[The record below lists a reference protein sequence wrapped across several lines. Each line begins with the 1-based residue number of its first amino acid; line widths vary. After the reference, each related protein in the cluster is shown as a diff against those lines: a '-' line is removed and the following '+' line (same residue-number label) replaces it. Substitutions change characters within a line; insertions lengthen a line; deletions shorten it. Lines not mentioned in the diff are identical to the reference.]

1 MVDLSIYMG
10 TRIEV
15 GVGISDNIGIE
26 VKNYGCKK
34 PIIITDKN
42 LVKLGLVEKICKSLD
57 QNDIKY
63 SIFDGISEN
72 PHDIDIEKGAN
83 FFKNEE
89 GDIII
94 AIGGGSPIDA
104 AKGISIKVTQP
115 GKLRDY
121 EIKKVMSF
129 NENKELIK
137 DNVIPII
144 AIPTTAGSGSETSP
158 YAVITDTLRN
168 YKMAVC
174 SPFLY
179 PKVALVD
186 PLLMVSLPKS
196 ITAEGGMDALSHA
209 IEAFISKPANP
220 FGDAFA
226 IESMKLIN
234 NNLITAVNNGDNISA
249 RENMAIASIIGGIA
263 ATLSDCVAGHCMAE
277 SLGSV
282 YNIAHGL
289 ACGNVLP
296 VILEYSLP
304 VIKDKLLEISKA
316 FNIYNN
322 PTKDIDY
329 YAKKTI
335 DHIYNLISESGLRRL
350 KEVIKEEPDFELLS
364 KKSMENV
371 SVPSNPKKIGHDDF
385 YILFKKLFDN
395 QQ

>member
-1 MVDLSIYMG
+1 MG

-15 GVGISDNIGIE
+15 GEGISGNVDIE
-26 VKNYGCKK
+26 VRNYGCNK

-42 LVKLGLVEKICKSLD
+42 LVKLGLVEKICKNLY
-57 QNDIKY
+57 QNNIKY
-63 SIFDGISEN
+63 SIFDNISEN
-72 PHDIDIEKGAN
+72 PHDVDIEKGAD
-83 FFKNEE
+83 FFKKEA

-104 AKGISIKVTQP
+104 AKGISILVTQP
-115 GKLRDY
+115 GRIMDF

-158 YAVITDTLRN
+158 YAVITDSSRN
-168 YKMAVC
+168 YKMAIC

-186 PLLMVSLPKS
+186 PLLMVSLPKN

-209 IEAFISKPANP
+209 VEAFISKPANP
-220 FGDAFA
+220 FSDAFA
-226 IESMKLIN
+226 LESIKLIN
-234 NNLITAVNNGDNISA
+234 NNLITAVNSGDDISI
-249 RENMAIASIIGGIA
+249 RKNMAIASIIGGIA

-282 YNIAHGL
+282 YNISHGL

-296 VILEYSLP
+296 LILEYNFP
-304 VIKDKLLEISKA
+304 VIKNKLLEISKV
-316 FNIYNN
+316 FNVYDNSL
-322 PTKDIDY
+322 KDIDY

-335 DHIYNLISESGLRRL
+335 DHIYNLISESGLRKL
-350 KEVIKEEPDFELLS
+350 NETINEKPDFELLS
-364 KKSMENV
+364 QKSLENV
-371 SVPSNPKKIGHDDF
+371 SVPSNPKEIGRADF
-385 YILFKKLFDN
+385 YTLFEKLFN
-395 QQ
+395 N